1 MKILHERG
9 KLLEVEG
16 EKFCGCCG
24 SMFIPS
30 KNYWDDYNQ
39 GVMLLQT
46 DAQVELGE
54 FDTHI
59 VEKLPIPGANI
70 YLKLRTSSKYAAHE

>member
-1 MKILHERG
+1 MKILHELG
-9 KLLEVEG
+9 TPLEVKG

-24 SMFIPS
+24 SSFVLN
-30 KNYWDDYNQ
+30 KQQFDDYNQ

-54 FDTHI
+54 FDTYI

-70 YLKLRTSSKYAAHE
+70 YLKLRTSAVYANHE

>member
-1 MKILHERG
+1 MKILHESG
-9 KLLEVEG
+9 LPLG
-16 EKFCGCCG
+16 ATLAKFCGCCG
-24 SMFIPS
+24 SMFFPD
-30 KNYWDDYNQ
+30 KDYWDNYNQ

-46 DAQVELGE
+46 DDPNELGK

-70 YLKLRTSSKYAAHE
+70 YLKLRTSSKYASHE